1 MTKIDIAIVSSKIL
15 QQTDIKIIAGC
26 LSRLTNS
33 NSITFVYQKKVKDIK
48 LEESNSYQAIG
59 EYASHVK
66 QLVSYYDLHHLAV
79 PHDISTEEQQAR
91 DAANKALFAEALEML
106 IESGN
111 PEDMVYVFK
120 NRV

>member
-1 MTKIDIAIVSSKIL
+1 MTKIDIAIVSNKIL
-15 QQTDIKIIAGC
+15 QQTDIKTIAGC

-48 LEESNSYQAIG
+48 LEESNLYQAIG

>member
-1 MTKIDIAIVSSKIL
+1 MSIAIVSSKIL

-33 NSITFVYQKKVKDIK
+33 NSITFAYQKKLKDVE
-48 LEESNSYQAIG
+48 LEESNSYRAIG
-59 EYASHVK
+59 EYAPHVK
-66 QLVSYYDLHHLAV
+66 QLVSYYDLHHLGV
-79 PHDISTEEQQAR
+79 PHTSTEEQQAR
-91 DAANKALFAEALEML
+91 DDANRTLFAEALEML

>member
-1 MTKIDIAIVSSKIL
+1 MNIAIVSSKIL
-15 QQTDIKIIAGC
+15 QQTDIKTIAGC
-26 LSRLTNS
+26 LARLTDS
-33 NSITFVYQKKVKDIK
+33 NSVTFAYQKKVKDVELI
-48 LEESNSYQAIG
+48 ESNTYQAIG
-59 EYASHVK
+59 EYAPHAK
-66 QLVSYYDLHHLAV
+66 QLVSYYDLHHLAI
-79 PHDISTEEQQAR
+79 PHDSNTEEQQAR

>member
-1 MTKIDIAIVSSKIL
+1 M
-15 QQTDIKIIAGC
+15 
-26 LSRLTNS
+26 
-33 NSITFVYQKKVKDIK
+33 
-48 LEESNSYQAIG
+48 
-59 EYASHVK
+59 
-66 QLVSYYDLHHLAV
+66 

>member
-15 QQTDIKIIAGC
+15 QQTDIKIIVGC
-26 LSRLTNS
+26 LSRLTNF

-59 EYASHVK
+59 EYASHAK

-111 PEDMVYVFK
+111 SEDMVYVFK

>member
-15 QQTDIKIIAGC
+15 QQIDIKTIASC

>member
-1 MTKIDIAIVSSKIL
+1 MTKIDIAIVSNKIL
-15 QQTDIKIIAGC
+15 QQTDIKTIAGC

-33 NSITFVYQKKVKDIK
+33 NSITFVYQKKVKNIK

>member
-1 MTKIDIAIVSSKIL
+1 MNIAIVSSKIL
-15 QQTDIKIIAGC
+15 QQTDIKTITGC
-26 LSRLTNS
+26 LSRLTDS
-33 NSITFVYQKKVKDIK
+33 NSVTFVYQKKVKDVELI
-48 LEESNSYQAIG
+48 ESNTYQAIG
-59 EYASHVK
+59 EYAPHVK

-79 PHDISTEEQQAR
+79 PHDINTEEQQAR

-106 IESGN
+106 IESSN

>member
-1 MTKIDIAIVSSKIL
+1 MTKIDIAIVSNKIL
-15 QQTDIKIIAGC
+15 QQTDIKTVAGC

-59 EYASHVK
+59 EYASYVK
-66 QLVSYYDLHHLAV
+66 QLVSYYDLHHLVV

>member
-15 QQTDIKIIAGC
+15 QQTDIKTIASC

-33 NSITFVYQKKVKDIK
+33 NSITFAYQKKVKDIK

-91 DAANKALFAEALEML
+91 DAANKALFAEALEIL